1 MTYAPAVHRRSGYQF
16 TLPAIPRSPGIFG
29 LTPRQEHVLCT
40 FVRVQPPRVL
50 AELLLE
56 IAAKQL
62 DLVGMLALVE
72 QWQQVPPAHIQAA
85 GGHRMPPLAI
95 REVPR

>member
-1 MTYAPAVHRRSGYQF
+1 
-16 TLPAIPRSPGIFG
+16 
-29 LTPRQEHVLCT
+29 
-40 FVRVQPPRVL
+40 L